1 MKRWYFLVVVA
12 ILFIFIYVYGLKVS
26 GKNSQSIV
34 FVPKTIDKRIEF
46 WQVVEQGVNAA
57 AAEMGSEVKVVGTDT
72 EKDVDGQIRLLR
84 EVMAQKPKPKAIVL
98 AALDYE
104 RTVPIANEIVKAGI
118 PLITLDSGLKGG
130 ISKSLIATDN
140 VVAGKKA
147 GEALIEALPS
157 KGQVAI
163 INFIK
168 GSSTSI
174 ERENGLR
181 DAIQKDKGFQI
192 LDTYYSEGSS
202 DKAYDITKQLLTD
215 YPNLKGIV
223 GLNEPSA
230 LGAAKALRDWRQ
242 PGEVKLIGFDS
253 SMEEIGFLEEEI
265 MQAMI
270 VQKPFNMGYMAL
282 KTAILL
288 SNGQKV
294 EGRIDTGS
302 EVIWKTNMYTKPNQ
316 KLLFPILDKRP

>member
-1 MKRWYFLVVVA
+1 MKRWLFFVVIV
-12 ILFIFIYVYGLKVS
+12 ILLIFVCIYGLKVS
-26 GKNSQSIV
+26 GKSNPSIV
-34 FVPKTIDKRIEF
+34 FVPKTTDKRIEF

-57 AAEMGSEVKVVGTDT
+57 AAEMGAEVKVVGTDT

-84 EVMAQKPKPKAIVL
+84 EVMASKPKAIVL

-140 VVAGKKA
+140 VEAGKKA
-147 GEALIEALPS
+147 GEALIESLPD
-157 KGQVAI
+157 KGLVAI

-181 DAIQKDKGFQI
+181 EALQKDKGFLL
-192 LDTYYSEGSS
+192 LDTYYSEGSP
-202 DKAYDITKQLLTD
+202 DRAYDITKQLLTD
-215 YPNLKGIV
+215 HPDLKGIV

-230 LGAAKALRDWRQ
+230 LGAARAVRDLKK
-242 PGEVKLIGFDS
+242 PGEIKLIGFDS

-265 MQAMI
+265 MQAI
-270 VQKPFNMGYMAL
+270 VVQKPFNMGYVGL
-282 KTAILL
+282 KTAIQL

-302 EVIWKTNMYTKPNQ
+302 EVIWKTNIYTKTNQ

>member
-1 MKRWYFLVVVA
+1 MRRWYFLVVIA
-12 ILFIFIYVYGLKVS
+12 FLFIIIYVYGMRVS
-26 GKNSQSIV
+26 VKSNQSIV

-84 EVMAQKPKPKAIVL
+84 EVMAQKPKAIVL

-140 VVAGKKA
+140 VEAGKKA
-147 GEALIEALPS
+147 GEALIEALPG

-168 GSSTSI
+168 GSSASI

-181 DAIQKDKGFQI
+181 NAIQKDKGFQI
-192 LDTYYSEGSS
+192 MDTYYSEGSP
-202 DKAYDITKQLLTD
+202 DKAYDITKQLLAD

-230 LGAAKALRDWRQ
+230 LGAAKALRDWKK

-288 SNGQKV
+288 SKGQKV